1 MNIFISCVSKKQSF
15 TCKASE
21 MYVSDLFIKS
31 LNYAKTLNGHIRILS
46 AKYGV
51 LELNDLIDPYN
62 LTLNS
67 MKDYERKEWAH
78 KVINQL
84 KEKKIDFTEKTIFLV
99 GENYRKYLIPYFSN
113 YEIPIEGLPIGKQL
127 SFYKSKLIESSD
139 IQKNILW

>member
-1 MNIFISCVSKKQSF
+1 MDVGCSIKDIQCIFCINFS
-15 TCKASE
+15 
-21 MYVSDLFIKS
+21 I
-31 LNYAKTLNGHIRILS
+31 I
-46 AKYGV
+46 V
-51 LELNDLIDPYN
+51 LTELNDLIDPYN